1 MKRMK
6 LLYGTG
12 NSSKLRAMREVLSQF
27 DIEILG
33 LKDMPGEPPHVEED
47 GTTPLENARKKALH
61 YYKAYGIPVFSCDS
75 GLYFDNVSPEDQPG
89 VHVRNVNGKCLTDR
103 QMQEHYR
110 KLAEKYGGITARY
123 HNAVCLVLDQDHVHE
138 AMEENMASVPFRL
151 VSTPHPRGMEEGFP
165 LDSISVDMETGK
177 YYYDMGEEEQNRLVG
192 EEGFAEFFRKFIDA
206 LDKGN
211 PPRL

>member
-75 GLYFDNVSPEDQPG
+75 GLYFDDVSPEDQPG
-89 VHVRNVNGKCLTDR
+89 VHVRNVNGKCLTDL

-151 VSTPHPRGMEEGFP
+151 VSTPHPRGMEEGFS

-177 YYYDMGEEEQNRLVG
+177 YYYDMGKKSKTGWWG